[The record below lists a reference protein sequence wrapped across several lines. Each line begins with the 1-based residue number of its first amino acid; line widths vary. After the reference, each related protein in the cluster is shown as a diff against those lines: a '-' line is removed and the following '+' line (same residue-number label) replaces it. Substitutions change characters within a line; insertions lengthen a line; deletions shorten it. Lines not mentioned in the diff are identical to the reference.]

1 MFLFEKIKALTPF
14 QLSQASLNK
23 LQGVQ
28 PQLVA
33 VVQRAIQISPIDFK
47 VVEGLRTL
55 ERQKQ
60 LLAQKATT
68 TLRSHHLTGHAVDL
82 CALVN
87 NQVTYEY
94 QYYTQISET
103 MKSAAKELGVVIEWG
118 GDWKTFKDGMH
129 FQLPWSVR

>member
-14 QLSQASLNK
+14 QLSPASLNK

-68 TLRSHHLTGHAVDL
+68 TLKSRHLTGHAVDL

-94 QYYTQISET
+94 QYYIQISET

>member
-68 TLRSHHLTGHAVDL
+68 TLKSRHLTGHAVDL

-94 QYYTQISET
+94 QYYIQISET

>member
-68 TLRSHHLTGHAVDL
+68 TLRSRHLTGHAVDL

-94 QYYTQISET
+94 QYYTQISEA

-118 GDWKTFKDGMH
+118 GNWKTFKDGMH

>member
-1 MFLFEKIKALTPF
+1 MFLFEKIKALTSF

-68 TLRSHHLTGHAVDL
+68 TLKSRHLTGHAVDL

-94 QYYTQISET
+94 TYYIQISQA
-103 MKSAAKELGVVIEWG
+103 MKSAAKELGVTIEWG

>member
-68 TLRSHHLTGHAVDL
+68 TLRSRHLTGHAVDL

>member
-1 MFLFEKIKALTPF
+1 MFLFEKIKALTSF
-14 QLSQASLNK
+14 KLSKASLNK
-23 LQGVQ
+23 LQGVH
-28 PQLVA
+28 PHIVA
-33 VVQRAIQISPIDFK
+33 VVERAIQITQIDFK
-47 VVEGLRTL
+47 VTEGLRTL

-68 TLRSHHLTGHAVDL
+68 TLKSRHLTGHAVDL

-87 NQVTYEY
+87 NQVSFEY
-94 QYYTQISET
+94 KYYPQIADA
-103 MKSAAKELGVVIEWG
+103 MKRAAQELDIVIEWG